1 MRKGIILAGGS
12 GSRLH
17 PLTRG
22 VAKQLMPVYDKPM
35 IYYPLSTLMLAGIRD
50 IMIITTPEDRQAFE
64 TVLGD
69 GSAWGINLHYAIQP
83 SPDGL
88 AQAFHIGKEFVGT
101 DTSALILGDNIFY
114 GHGLTDLL
122 GAASARDSGTG
133 ENGLHIAVRRRDAAW
148 TGFMVGRGVDPN
160 VPDKSGDT
168 PLGLAARL
176 GFTEGARTLIAGG
189 ARVDGANPRGETP
202 LILAVQNGKLDMV
215 QLLVRQGA
223 NPDKADGAAGYSARD
238 YARQDRRRAAI
249 LRALDER
256 RAPPAKTLGSSQ

>member
-1 MRKGIILAGGS
+1 MAAKAFILLAAAALAGVAT
-12 GSRLH
+12 
-17 PLTRG
+17 PLAAQS
-22 VAKQLMPVYDKPM
+22 VVPD
-35 IYYPLSTLMLAGIRD
+35 SF
-50 IMIITTPEDRQAFE
+50 AFLKAVRE
-64 TVLGD
+64 GD
-69 GSAWGINLHYAIQP
+69 GGKATALLSAPG
-83 SPDGL
+83 ST
-88 AQAFHIGKEFVGT
+88 V
-101 DTSALILGDNIFY
+101 
-114 GHGLTDLL
+114 
-122 GAASARDSGTG
+122 ASARDAGTG
-133 ENGLHIAVRRRDAAW
+133 ENALHIAVRRRDAAW

-249 LRALDER
+249 LRVLDER
-256 RAPPAKTLGSSQ
+256 RASPAKTLGSSQ